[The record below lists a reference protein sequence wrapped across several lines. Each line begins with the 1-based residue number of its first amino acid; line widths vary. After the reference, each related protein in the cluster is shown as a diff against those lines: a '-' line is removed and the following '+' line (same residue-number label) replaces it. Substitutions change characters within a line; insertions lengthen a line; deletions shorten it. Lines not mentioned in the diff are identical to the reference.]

1 MPKESQNYH
10 YKLNYMLNFLNFA
23 LKFIIIFIVIVVF
36 FTFST
41 LWYFS
46 VGLPDYKKL
55 SNYQPPISSR
65 VYSNDRKLIAE
76 YAIEKRLFIPYDSIP
91 EKVIHSFLS
100 AEDKNFFSHPGIDAK
115 GILRAVINN
124 LKNITQNKR
133 LEGASTITQ
142 QVAKNFLLT
151 NEVSLKRKI
160 KEAILAFRIE
170 RAYTKKRI
178 LELYLN
184 QIYLGQGTYGI
195 AAASLEYFD
204 KSIKDLNYSEAALLA
219 ALPKAPSKYNPYKY
233 PEVAKFRRNLVIQNL
248 ADNNFI
254 SKRELEKLKDSKLNL
269 KKRKIEIV
277 NEANS
282 YTEEV
287 RRKVKNIYGFEKLY
301 SQGLSIST
309 PLNIR
314 YQIQALK
321 SLRKGIEDFDQRRG
335 WRGAITNKIK
345 NKNWKNKILQYKLDP
360 TLQWNIA
367 EIVSINDSQ
376 INFRIINEDRK
387 DSEGVLLLKDLKW
400 TLRFKKSIQDVHKVG
415 DIIFVKKIKNKWVIK
430 QYPKVNGG
438 IVALDPFNGD
448 VLALVG
454 GFNFKTSEFNRATQ
468 AKRQPGSAFKP
479 IVYAAALENGFSP
492 NSIILDAPFV
502 ESQGVGLKN
511 WKPENY
517 GKKFYGPSTF
527 RKGIEYSR
535 NLMTVR
541 IAKILG
547 LQEILRLSK
556 ELNIYDEIPELLSV
570 SLGAAETTL
579 INLTSAY
586 APFVNGGKKIKPKLI
601 SRIQDRRGKTIF
613 KEEDRE
619 CVGCDKFVGDETA
632 LPKIQNTNKKI
643 ISKETAYQMTSILQ
657 GAVERGTAKKL
668 KSLKVP
674 LAGKTGTTNDNY
686 DAWFI
691 GYSSNLLIGVYVG
704 YDNPKTLGKNETGS
718 KAALPIFKDFIENAL
733 YKEDFKDFKI
743 PENIYLTSL
752 NYDTGLKSTSG
763 DKKSIIEALKLRDIN
778 NIDNKKLILN
788 KENDKLIIFRQFY

>member
-1 MPKESQNYH
+1 
-10 YKLNYMLNFLNFA
+10 MLKFLNFI
-23 LKFIIIFIVIVVF
+23 LKFLTFFGVVIVF
-36 FTFST
+36 FIFST
-41 LWYFS
+41 FWYFS
-46 VGLPDYKKL
+46 IGLPDYKKL

-65 VYSNDRKLIAE
+65 VYSADSKLIAE
-76 YAIEKRLFIPYDSIP
+76 YAIEKRLFIPFESIP
-91 EKVIHSFLS
+91 EKVINSFLS
-100 AEDKNFFSHPGIDAK
+100 AEDKNFFSHSGVDAK
-115 GILRAVINN
+115 GILRATINN
-124 LKNITQNKR
+124 ITNILQDKR

-151 NEVSLKRKI
+151 NEVSIKRKI

-170 RAYTKKRI
+170 KAYTKERI

-195 AAASLEYFD
+195 AAASLEYFN
-204 KSIKDLNYSEAALLA
+204 KSIKDLTYSETALLA

-233 PEVAKFRRNLVIQNL
+233 PEVAKFRRNLVLQNL
-248 ADNNFI
+248 NDNNFI
-254 SKRELEKLKDSKLNL
+254 TKKEFETFKQSKINL
-269 KKRKIEIV
+269 KKRKIEIL

-287 RRKVKNIYGFEKLY
+287 RRTVKDIYGFEKLY

-309 PLNIR
+309 PLNIN

-321 SLRKGIEDFDQRRG
+321 SLRKGIEEYDRRKG
-335 WRGAITNKIK
+335 WRGPVTNKIK
-345 NKNWKNKILQYKLDP
+345 NKNWKEKINKYKLDP
-360 TLQWNIA
+360 TLDWNFA
-367 EIVSINDSQ
+367 EITSINNDKIFFKTISDNKKE
-376 INFRIINEDRK
+376 IK
-387 DSEGVLLLKDLKW
+387 DGALFLKDLKW
-400 TLRFKKSIQDVHKVG
+400 TLRPKKLIKEVHEVG
-415 DIIFVKKIKNKWVIK
+415 DILLLKKESKNWKIK
-430 QYPKVNGG
+430 QYPNVNGG
-438 IVALDPFNGD
+438 IIVIDPFSGD

-454 GFNFKTSEFNRATQ
+454 GFNFKTSEFNRVTQ

-479 IVYAAALENGFSP
+479 IVYAAALEKGFAP

-502 ESQGVGLKN
+502 ENQGVGLKN

-517 GKKFYGPSTF
+517 GKKFYGPTTF

-547 LQEILRLSK
+547 LQEILKLSR
-556 ELNIYDEIPELLSV
+556 ELNIYENIPELLSV

-586 APFVNGGKKIKPKLI
+586 APFVNGGNKIKPKLI

-613 KEEDRE
+613 QEKDRK
-619 CVGCDKFVGDETA
+619 CIGCEKFISDGFE
-632 LPKIQNTNKKI
+632 LPRIESTSKRV
-643 ISKETAYQMTSILQ
+643 ISPETAYQMTSILE
-657 GAVERGTAKKL
+657 GAVKRGTAKSL
-668 KSLKVP
+668 RSLKVP

-691 GYSSNLLIGVYVG
+691 GFSSNVVIGVYIG

-733 YKEDFKDFKI
+733 YKEDFKDFII

-752 NYDTGLKSTSG
+752 NYDTGLKSFPG
-763 DKKSIIEALKLRDIN
+763 DKNSIVEALKFKDIN
-778 NIDNKKLILN
+778 NLNNNNLISSDGS
-788 KENDKLIIFRQFY
+788 DKIIIFRQFY

>member
-1 MPKESQNYH
+1 
-10 YKLNYMLNFLNFA
+10 MLNFINFS
-23 LKFIIIFIVIVVF
+23 LKFIIASLIVIIF
-36 FTFST
+36 FSLST

-46 VGLPDYKKL
+46 IGLPDYKKL

-65 VYSNDRKLIAE
+65 VYSNDGKLIAE
-76 YAIEKRLFIPYDSIP
+76 YAIEKRLFVPFESIP
-91 EKVIHSFLS
+91 KNVINSFLS
-100 AEDKNFFSHPGIDAK
+100 AEDKNFFDHSGVDAK
-115 GILRAVINN
+115 GILRAVI
-124 LKNITQNKR
+124 KNIKNISQNKR

-151 NEVSLKRKI
+151 NEVSMKRKI

-170 RAYTKKRI
+170 KAYTKERI

-204 KSIKDLNYSEAALLA
+204 KSIKELNFSDAALLA
-219 ALPKAPSKYNPYKY
+219 ALPKAPSRYNPYKY
-233 PEVAKFRRNLVIQNL
+233 PKVAKFRRNLVLQNL
-248 ADNNFI
+248 EENNFI
-254 SKRELEKLKDSKLNL
+254 SKKQLKDFKNSKLNL
-269 KKRKIEIV
+269 KQRKIEIV

-287 RRKVKNIYGFEKLY
+287 RRSVNENYGFKKLY
-301 SQGLSIST
+301 SQGLSIKT
-309 PLNIR
+309 PLNID

-321 SLRKGIEDFDQRRG
+321 SLRKGIEDYDKRHG
-335 WRGAITNKIK
+335 WRGPITNKFRD
-345 NKNWKNKILQYKLDP
+345 KNWKNKIKKFKIDP
-360 TLQWNIA
+360 TLKWKFA
-367 EIVSINDSQ
+367 EITELNSFQLKFKTINTK
-376 INFRIINEDRK
+376 NNNE
-387 DSEGVLLLKDLKW
+387 EGELLAKSLKW
-400 TLRFKKSIQDVHKVG
+400 TLPNNKSIPEQYNIG
-415 DIIFVKKIKNKWVIK
+415 DIVFVKKEKKNWILK

-438 IVALDPFNGD
+438 IVVINPFSGD
-448 VLALVG
+448 VKALAG
-454 GFNFKTSEFNRATQ
+454 GFNFKSSEFNRVTQ

-492 NSIILDAPFV
+492 NTIILDAPFV

-517 GKKFYGPSTF
+517 GKKFYGPTTL

-547 LQEILRLSK
+547 IDKILDLSK
-556 ELNIYDEIPELLSV
+556 KLNIYDEIPELLSV

-579 INLTSAY
+579 INLTTAY
-586 APFVNGGKKIKPKLI
+586 APFVNGGKIIEPNLI

-613 KEEDRE
+613 KVKNRR
-619 CVGCDKFVGDETA
+619 CLGCDKFIDQSTEY
-632 LPKIQNTNKKI
+632 PKIENTNRRVF
-643 ISKETAYQMTSILQ
+643 SEETAYQMVTILR

-691 GYSSNLLIGVYVG
+691 GFSSNLVIGVYIG
-704 YDNPKTLGKNETGS
+704 FDNPKTLGKFETGS
-718 KAALPIFKDFIENAL
+718 KAALPIFKNFVENSL
-733 YKEDFKDFKI
+733 YKEDFHEFNVPKK
-743 PENIYLTSL
+743 IYLTSL
-752 NYDTGLKSTSG
+752 NYNTGLKSAPGEKNT
-763 DKKSIIEALKLRDIN
+763 IIEALKIRDIN
-778 NIDNKKLILN
+778 NIENNNLISIN
-788 KENDKLIIFRQFY
+788 GRDTLIMFRQFY

>member
-1 MPKESQNYH
+1 
-10 YKLNYMLNFLNFA
+10 MLKFLNFS
-23 LKFIIIFIVIVVF
+23 LKFVIISFAVLIFFV
-36 FTFST
+36 FST

-46 VGLPDYKKL
+46 IGLPDYKKL

-65 VYSNDRKLIAE
+65 VYSEDSKLIAE
-76 YAIEKRLFIPYDSIP
+76 YALEKRLFIPYESIP
-91 EKVIHSFLS
+91 DKVVNGFLS

-115 GILRAVINN
+115 GILRAIIKNINN
-124 LKNITQNKR
+124 ISQNKR

-151 NEVSLKRKI
+151 NEVSFKRKI

-170 RAYTKKRI
+170 RAYTKERI

-195 AAASLEYFD
+195 AAASLEFFD
-204 KSIKDLNYSEAALLA
+204 KSIKELNYPEAALLA

-233 PEVAKFRRNLVIQNL
+233 PEVAKFRRNLVLDNL
-248 ADNNFI
+248 EENNFI
-254 SKRELEKLKDSKLNL
+254 SKKQLIKFKNTKLKL

-287 RRKVKNIYGFEKLY
+287 RRTAKNIYGFEKLY

-309 PLNIR
+309 PLNIS
-314 YQIQALK
+314 YQIQALR
-321 SLRKGIEDFDQRRG
+321 SLRKGIEDYDRRRG
-335 WRGAITNKIK
+335 WRGPISNKIR
-345 NKNWKNKILQYKLDP
+345 NKNWEKKISQYKLDP
-360 TLQWNIA
+360 TLNWRLA
-367 EIVSINDSQ
+367 EIISLNENEIE
-376 INFRIINEDRK
+376 FRIINK
-387 DSEGVLLLKDLKW
+387 KKVNTKGVLAFKNIKW
-400 TLRFKKSIQDVHKVG
+400 TIPKNKLIKDIHKIG
-415 DIIFVKKIKNKWVIK
+415 DIFFVKKNNNYWFLK

-438 IVALDPFNGD
+438 IVILDPFTGE

-454 GFNFKTSEFNRATQ
+454 GFNFKKSEFNRVTQ

-479 IVYAAALENGFSP
+479 IVYAAALENGFAP

-517 GKKFYGPSTF
+517 GKKFYGPTTF

-547 LQEILRLSK
+547 LEKILDLSK
-556 ELNIYDEIPELLSV
+556 KLNIYDEIPELLSV

-586 APFVNGGKKIKPKLI
+586 APFINGGKKIEPKLI

-613 KEEDRE
+613 QEKSRK
-619 CVGCDKFVGDETA
+619 CIGCDKFINEKIE
-632 LPKIQNTNKKI
+632 LPKIKSTNEKV
-643 ISKETAYQMTSILQ
+643 ISEETAYQMTSILQ
-657 GAVERGTAKKL
+657 GAVQRGTAKKL
-668 KSLKVP
+668 RSLKVP

-691 GYSSNLLIGVYVG
+691 GFSSNLVIGVYVG
-704 YDNPKTLGKNETGS
+704 YDNPKTLGKFETGS
-718 KAALPIFKDFIENAL
+718 KVALPIFKDFIEKAL
-733 YKEDFKDFKI
+733 YKEDFDEFQI

-752 NYDTGLKSTSG
+752 NYDTGVKAAPG
-763 DKKSIIEALKLRDIN
+763 DKNLIIEALKLRDIN
-778 NIDNKKLILN
+778 NIDNNNLISTN
-788 KENDKLIIFRQFY
+788 ERDKIIKFRQFY

>member
-1 MPKESQNYH
+1 MI
-10 YKLNYMLNFLNFA
+10 NFLNFT
-23 LKFIIIFIVIVVF
+23 LKFLIISVGVVIIFS
-36 FTFST
+36 FST

-46 VGLPDYKKL
+46 IDLPDYKKL

-65 VYSNDRKLIAE
+65 VYSEDRKLIAE
-76 YAIEKRLFIPYDSIP
+76 YAVEKRLFIPYDSIP
-91 EKVIHSFLS
+91 EKVINSFLS
-100 AEDKNFFSHPGIDAK
+100 AEDKNFFSHPGVDAK
-115 GILRAVINN
+115 GILRAIIKNV
-124 LKNITQNKR
+124 KNIAQNKR
-133 LEGASTITQ
+133 LQGASTITQ

-151 NEVSLKRKI
+151 NEVSMKRKV

-170 RAYTKKRI
+170 KAYTKERI

-184 QIYLGQGTYGI
+184 QIYLGEGTYGI

-204 KSIKDLNYSEAALLA
+204 KSVKDLDYSEAALLA
-219 ALPKAPSKYNPYKY
+219 ALPKAPSRYNPYKY

-248 ADNNFI
+248 AENNFI
-254 SKRELEKLKDSKLNL
+254 SKKYFEDLKDSEIKL

-287 RRKVKNIYGFEKLY
+287 RRLVKNIYGFEKLY

-309 PLNIR
+309 PLNIK
-314 YQIQALK
+314 YQTQALK
-321 SLRKGIEDFDQRRG
+321 SLRKGIEEYDRRRG
-335 WRGAITNKIK
+335 WRGPITNKIK
-345 NKNWKNKILQYKLDP
+345 NKNWENIISQFKLDP
-360 TLQWNIA
+360 TLNWNLA
-367 EIVSINDSQ
+367 EIVSVNHDNIKFKILDKYKDNINQ
-376 INFRIINEDRK
+376 
-387 DSEGVLLLKDLKW
+387 VLLLEDNKW
-400 TLRFKKSIQDVHKVG
+400 TVRSKKALKDIHKAG
-415 DIIFVKKIKNKWVIK
+415 DIIFVKKENNKWKIK

-438 IVALDPFNGD
+438 IIVLEPFSGN

-454 GFNFKTSEFNRATQ
+454 GFDFKKSEFNRVTQ

-479 IVYAAALENGFSP
+479 IVYAAALENGFAP

-502 ESQGVGLKN
+502 EAQGAGLKN

-517 GKKFYGPSTF
+517 GKKFYGPSTL

-547 LQEILRLSK
+547 LKEILKLSK
-556 ELNIYDEIPELLSV
+556 ELNIYDDIPELLSV

-579 INLTSAY
+579 IDLTSAY
-586 APFVNGGKKIKPKLI
+586 APFVNGGKKIKAKLI

-613 KEEDRE
+613 QEESRK
-619 CVGCDKFVGDETA
+619 CIGCDKFINEETE
-632 LPKIQNTNKKI
+632 LPKIESTNKKI
-643 ISKETAYQMTSILQ
+643 FSEETAYQMTSILQ

-674 LAGKTGTTNDNY
+674 LAGKTGTTNNNY

-691 GYSSNLLIGVYVG
+691 GFSSNLVVGVYIG
-704 YDNPKTLGKNETGS
+704 YDNPQTLGRNETGS
-718 KAALPIFKDFIENAL
+718 KAALPIFKDFIEKSL
-733 YKEDFKDFKI
+733 YKEDFYDFEI

-752 NYDTGLKSTSG
+752 NYDSGNKSQSG
-763 DKKSIIEALKLRDIN
+763 DKNSIIEALKLRDIN
-778 NIDNKKLILN
+778 NMSDNKDLISITRG
-788 KENDKLIIFRQFY
+788 DKQVIFRQFY

>member
-1 MPKESQNYH
+1 
-10 YKLNYMLNFLNFA
+10 MLKFLNFSV
-23 LKFIIIFIVIVVF
+23 KFLIIFFVILVF
-36 FTFST
+36 FSFST

-46 VGLPDYKKL
+46 IGLPDYKKL

-65 VYSNDRKLIAE
+65 VYSENNKLIAE
-76 YAIEKRLFIPYDSIP
+76 YAIEKRLFIPFESIP
-91 EKVIHSFLS
+91 DKVVNSFLS

-115 GILRAVINN
+115 GILRAII
-124 LKNITQNKR
+124 KNIKNISQNKR

-151 NEVSLKRKI
+151 NEVSIKRKI

-170 RAYTKKRI
+170 RAYTKERI

-204 KSIKDLNYSEAALLA
+204 KSIKELNYSESALLA
-219 ALPKAPSKYNPYKY
+219 ALPKAPSKYNPYRY
-233 PEVAKFRRNLVIQNL
+233 PEIAKFRRNLVIENL
-248 ADNNFI
+248 YENNFI
-254 SKRELEKLKDSKLNL
+254 TKEELKNLKNSNINL

-287 RRKVKNIYGFEKLY
+287 RKIVKNIYGFEKLY

-309 PLNIR
+309 PLNID

-321 SLRKGIEDFDQRRG
+321 SLRKGIEEYDRRRG
-335 WRGAITNKIK
+335 WRGPVTNTIR
-345 NKNWKNKILQYKLDP
+345 NKNWKNSIKRYKLDP
-360 TLQWNIA
+360 TLNWHFA
-367 EIVSINDSQ
+367 EIISLDDNKIE
-376 INFRIINEDRK
+376 FKIINNNK
-387 DSEGVLLLKDLKW
+387 DEIKSYLNFQNIKW
-400 TLRFKKSIQDVHKVG
+400 TVPKKKLIRDIHKAG
-415 DIIFVKKIKNKWVIK
+415 DIIFVKKDKNFWTLK

-438 IVALDPFNGD
+438 IVILDPFTGD
-448 VLALVG
+448 VLALAG
-454 GFNFKTSEFNRATQ
+454 GFNFKTSEFNRVTQ

-479 IVYAAALENGFSP
+479 IVYAAALEKGFAP

-517 GKKFYGPSTF
+517 GKKFYGPSTL

-547 LQEILRLSK
+547 LEQILDLSK
-556 ELNIYDEIPELLSV
+556 KLNIYDEIPELLSV
-570 SLGAAETTL
+570 SLGASETTL

-586 APFVNGGKKIKPKLI
+586 APFVNGGKKIDPKLI

-613 KEEDRE
+613 QKKGMK
-619 CVGCDKFVGDETA
+619 CLGCDKFISDEFE
-632 LPKIQNTNKKI
+632 LPKIENKNEQVL
-643 ISKETAYQMTSILQ
+643 SEETSYQMTSILQ
-657 GAVERGTAKKL
+657 GAVQRGTAKKL
-668 KSLKVP
+668 RTLKVP
-674 LAGKTGTTNDNY
+674 LAGKTGTTNDNF

-691 GYSSNLLIGVYVG
+691 GFSSNLIIGVYVG
-704 YDNPKTLGKNETGS
+704 FDNPKTLGKYETGS
-718 KAALPIFKDFIENAL
+718 KAALPIFKDFVENSL
-733 YKEDFKDFKI
+733 YKEDFGEFQI
-743 PENIYLTSL
+743 PEKIYLTSL
-752 NYDTGLKSTSG
+752 NYDTGLKSAPG
-763 DKKSIIEALKLRDIN
+763 EKNSIIEALKLKDIN
-778 NIDNKKLILN
+778 NLNNNNLISTSGR
-788 KENDKLIIFRQFY
+788 DKIVKFRQFY